1 MSSNNNTTERGVWSE
16 HEHDKFLE
24 GLKMYPQ
31 GPWKAIAAHIGTRSS
46 RQVQT
51 HAQKYYEKVARRM
64 RGLRKD
70 RKKVVRSEHRLGDD
84 MTSLC
89 ARNELKETGIRIG
102 QIRRGLNVVA
112 DISGNSSS
120 SPARGQTSDEQS
132 WGLATNA
139 SPSLNAGASPL
150 LDWVDA
156 LIEEDEDMTT
166 MWTARDRELPAAPA
180 AESLIDVDDC
190 YLNYLIEILESSE
203 LTISDNN

>member
-1 MSSNNNTTERGVWSE
+1 MSNNSNTTERGVWSE
-16 HEHDKFLE
+16 QEHDKFLE

-89 ARNELKETGIRIG
+89 AHTELEETGIRIS
-102 QIRRGLNVVA
+102 QIRRGLNVIA
-112 DISGNSSS
+112 DIGSISSS
-120 SPARGQTSDEQS
+120 SSARGQTLDEQS
-132 WGLATNA
+132 WGSVTNA
-139 SPSLNAGASPL
+139 SPSLGAGSSST
-150 LDWVDA
+150 LDWVDS
-156 LIEEDEDMTT
+156 LIEDDEDMLM
-166 MWTARDRELPAAPA
+166 MWTTRNCELPAT
-180 AESLIDVDDC
+180 ESLVDVDDC

-203 LTISDNN
+203 FMISDNS